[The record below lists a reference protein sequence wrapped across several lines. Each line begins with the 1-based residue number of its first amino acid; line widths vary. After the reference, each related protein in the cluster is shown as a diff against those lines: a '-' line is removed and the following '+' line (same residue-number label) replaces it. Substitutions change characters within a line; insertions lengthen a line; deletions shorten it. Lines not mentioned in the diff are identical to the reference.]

1 MKLNEISVERV
12 FNLGNFE
19 SIRIGVK
26 VSPSPV
32 EDCMQ
37 FQLATE
43 MLIEEI
49 NTQLVK
55 IKEKLTK
62 K

>member
-26 VSPSPV
+26 VSPSP
-32 EDCMQ
+32 EEESIQ
-37 FQLATE
+37 FSVATAQ
-43 MLIEEI
+43 II
-49 NTQLVK
+49 NELNNQIVITKDKLVK
-55 IKEKLTK
+55 K
-62 K
+62 